1 MGFESIG
8 DNIVPILIV
17 LGLILLQVVLG
28 RKRRGEKTKQGIIQ
42 SLLLELRV
50 NQALVDTYYQREK
63 PKTFEVTSWQMYKN
77 KLDFISQSLQVAL
90 SDAYMIM
97 EDYNQQIKAAK
108 KFKSTSYIVGIDLKK
123 LEEPMNKSREG
134 LEQWLLSATGTKEP
148 RQEFRSMFDDLLG
161 RR

>member
-28 RKRRGEKTKQGIIQ
+28 RKRRGEKTQQAIIQ
-42 SLLLELRV
+42 SLLLEARL
-50 NQALVDTYYQREK
+50 NKALVDTYYQREK
-63 PKTFEVTSWQMYKN
+63 PKTFEITSWQMYKS
-77 KLDFISQSLQVAL
+77 KLDFLSQSLQVAL

-123 LEEPMNKSREG
+123 LQEPMNKSREG